1 MSKRRNSTDRT
12 GRSKKEGR
20 HVRLYHWMMQTAAW
34 KSLSGN
40 QRALYLEMAARYNGS
55 NNGRIHFSTREA
67 AQALHI
73 GKATAA
79 RALTVLVERG
89 FIVAMIRG
97 GFNVKDKQ
105 AQATEWRLTE
115 FNCDV
120 TFAVPSK
127 EFARWSPEFI
137 SRSHHRPTNGP
148 VVRPERSSGETE
160 ASENSPKRI
169 CGEPV
174 KPVLAIPRSHHKAT
188 YKLPGGGSSVSASLA
203 ADPSSD
209 LSIPDFLRQEE
220 HLRDPVT
227 RDPKA
232 VRQRQRMQRA
242 QRERIA
248 KRNAAVRK
256 RSINDDRDGFT
267 SGGKTND

>member
-79 RALTVLVERG
+79 RALAVLVERG

-120 TFAVPSK
+120 TFVLPSK

-137 SRSHHRPTNGP
+137 SRSHHRATNGP
-148 VVRPERSSGETE
+148 VVRPERTCSETETSENGPERTCGETF
-160 ASENSPKRI
+160 
-169 CGEPV
+169 
-174 KPVLAIPRSHHKAT
+174 KPILAARSSHHRAT
-188 YKLPGGGSSVSASLA
+188 YNLPVRGTSSAPTS
-203 ADPSSD
+203 P
-209 LSIPDFLRQEE
+209 
-220 HLRDPVT
+220 T
-227 RDPKA
+227 
-232 VRQRQRMQRA
+232 
-242 QRERIA
+242 
-248 KRNAAVRK
+248 VRK
-256 RSINDDRDGFT
+256 RP
-267 SGGKTND
+267 